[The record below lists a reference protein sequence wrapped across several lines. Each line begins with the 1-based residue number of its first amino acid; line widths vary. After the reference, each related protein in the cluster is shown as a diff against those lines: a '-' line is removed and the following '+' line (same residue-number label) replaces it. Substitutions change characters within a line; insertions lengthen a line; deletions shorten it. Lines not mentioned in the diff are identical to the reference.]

1 MLPSL
6 ALVLMVASG
15 VGLDAEDESCEAENE
30 TPPVMADSAEAVADR
45 MKCDFC
51 HTVTTDLFWSAI
63 GLTPLGSAFNAQY
76 NKSLTRGD
84 VVDMVDKMCEL
95 QADWDSVTD
104 GVPPTAMMEY
114 YQLWVDRDTEQI
126 TALWTK
132 DRIRSRGLAE
142 VVDDAA
148 RKLFMLSCDQH
159 LRTIDTELVDDFSKL
174 LRKHQKQLH
183 ELDWNSREMYAR
195 MLSDHDPVHEQIKEV
210 CSVLCDDKEAALK
223 KRRAQAKKQKRE
235 TARRK
240 TASGTYSRLIK
251 EAKKSKVLFP
261 GV

>member
-1 MLPSL
+1 M
-6 ALVLMVASG
+6 
-15 VGLDAEDESCEAENE
+15 
-30 TPPVMADSAEAVADR
+30 
-45 MKCDFC
+45 
-51 HTVTTDLFWSAI
+51 
-63 GLTPLGSAFNAQY
+63 
-76 NKSLTRGD
+76 
-84 VVDMVDKMCEL
+84 
-95 QADWDSVTD
+95 
-104 GVPPTAMMEY
+104 PPTAMMEY

-159 LRTIDTELVDDFSKL
+159 LRTIDTELVDDFSQL

-210 CSVLCDDKEAALK
+210 CSVLCDDKKAALK

-240 TASGTYSRLIK
+240 TASGTYSRLLK